1 LLKTLRTLAQ
11 LKYLYPTEKY
21 KTITRT
27 NTTMKT
33 IITTAILFFT
43 TAAFAQTDINI
54 LLNKAKAKIESVND
68 YEADGVMKTN
78 VAFLKVPI
86 ARVKVYF
93 KKPNRLKVKSEK
105 GISFIPKGAVSL
117 NLNNL
122 TGSNKFTVIDAG
134 TENVKGQMLR
144 VAKLLPTDDNSD
156 VVLSTVYIE
165 EATMLIKKAKTTTR
179 DNGTYELEMTYST
192 YAAYG
197 LPDKI
202 IFSFNAKDYKL
213 PKGVTF
219 DFDDGT
225 APPPTPKDPLKGKKG
240 RAEITFKNYVIN
252 KGVDDAVFISK

>member
-1 LLKTLRTLAQ
+1 
-11 LKYLYPTEKY
+11 
-21 KTITRT
+21 
-27 NTTMKT
+27 MKT
-33 IITTAILFFT
+33 IITAAILFFT
-43 TAAFAQTDINI
+43 NAAFAQTDINT

-93 KKPNRLKVKSEK
+93 KKPNKLKVKSEK

-192 YAAYG
+192 YASYG

-225 APPPTPKDPLKGKKG
+225 APPPAPKDPLKGKKG

-252 KGVDDAVFISK
+252 KGVDEAVFTAK